1 MQVRCILLA
10 FHQLFLHRW
19 HSIILNS
26 TINEKAS
33 NRCFRKQ
40 NHEDFW
46 SSWFGIRCE
55 DLEKSIRGED
65 AKSNE
70 VGYKSRIEFLEQ
82 KIEKHESEV
91 DELRLSEHR
100 ILDLYQQKIKEL
112 ESKVNI
118 ILAKIIGIIYFNY
131 SVFTF
136 RLLHWKKKT
145 NLILLFFQIF
155 IFHKKFW
162 SKSLVIYQPGIFWEM
177 WHESPEISTKLLMIH
192 ISWEE
197 LNFDLMGFKGTGLS
211 IERKNT
217 SMTL

>member
-1 MQVRCILLA
+1 MKKPRIDAAESKIMKISDLP
-10 FHQLFLHRW
+10 
-19 HSIILNS
+19 
-26 TINEKAS
+26 
-33 NRCFRKQ
+33 
-40 NHEDFW
+40 
-46 SSWFGIRCE
+46 
-55 DLEKSIRGED
+55 DLESGVKIWRKALED

-82 KIEKHESEV
+82 KIEKLESKV
-91 DELRLSEHR
+91 DELRLPEHK

-162 SKSLVIYQPGIFWEM
+162 SKSLVIYQTVIF
-177 WHESPEISTKLLMIH
+177 
-192 ISWEE
+192 
-197 LNFDLMGFKGTGLS
+197 
-211 IERKNT
+211 
-217 SMTL
+217 